1 MDTLHKYVV
10 QAEGRSVF
18 CIYYNDMFEALKEAE
33 RIAKKENVAV
43 RVLQVAAVVKPKMT
57 LGIWTR

>member
-1 MDTLHKYVV
+1 MKTLHKYVV

-18 CIYYNDMFEALKEAE
+18 RIYHNNMFEALKEAE
-33 RIAKKENVAV
+33 RIAEKENITV

-57 LGIWTR
+57 LEIWTR